1 MEGPMACVRMQLF
14 PNNVVPFGMEA
25 ASGKR
30 VDRLLEEGLSVACE
44 DDGVEASTRRMRR
57 GKRTPRSLD
66 RTWSRYWRTGGN

>member
-1 MEGPMACVRMQLF
+1 MACVRMQLF

-30 VDRLLEEGLSVACE
+30 VDRLLDEGLSVVRE
-44 DDGVEASTRRMRR
+44 DDGVEASYTAMRR
-57 GKRTPRSLD
+57 GKRTSRSLD